1 MFLLLTG
8 FALAAPID
16 LDAALKLAI
25 RDGIDAQ
32 EAAIAH
38 RAAESTLARRRLAGL
53 PSFSASASAGASVS
67 GDTGVGT
74 SAGVGLAST
83 TPLYAG
89 GAIAA
94 DRDAAFASVAAAEAD
109 ERRVI
114 QDLTLAL
121 AGELLALD
129 AAQDR
134 VVAAGAALDAETALE
149 RRIAA
154 LVAAGSRTRADLLQQ
169 TAAVAKAKSA
179 LVGAGRDRAH
189 AELQLIGDLRLDPRE
204 SWAFTPPAPPV
215 AIEGTLDHL
224 ADLAVANLPEL
235 AAARARVE
243 ASEAVLRGA
252 GSSGR
257 PSLDL
262 VVGAS
267 TAVTGTGGALDSQL
281 GDNLGAQGSLQL
293 GIPLFDRGV
302 THDAVTQARLD
313 LDAAKLTLAAGEEA
327 AALGIRL
334 ALVDRDAAR
343 AAADAADARYDA
355 SEEAARV
362 VNDRYEA
369 GAAVLAELL
378 AARADFR
385 DADTARIGA
394 RADRALAEFALA
406 WAVGAL

>member
-1 MFLLLTG
+1 MILLLAKL
-8 FALAAPID
+8 ALAAPID

-25 RDGIDAQ
+25 RDGVDAQ
-32 EAAIAH
+32 EAAIAR

-53 PSFSASASAGASVS
+53 PSFSASASAAADLAG
-67 GDTGVGT
+67 GTGIGS

-89 GAIAA
+89 GAISA
-94 DRDAAFASVAAAEAD
+94 DRDAAFASVEAAEAD
-109 ERRVI
+109 ERRVV

-129 AAQDR
+129 SAQDR
-134 VVAAGAALDAETALE
+134 VSAAAAALDAELALE

-154 LVAAGSRTRADLLQQ
+154 LVAAGARTRADLLQQ
-169 TAAVAKAKSA
+169 TAAAAKAKSA
-179 LVGAGRDRAH
+179 LVGAQRDRAH

-204 SWAFTPPAPPV
+204 TWEFTAPSPPAAV
-215 AIEGTLDHL
+215 EGTLDHL
-224 ADLAVANLPEL
+224 ADLAVASLPEL
-235 AAARARVE
+235 AAARARLE
-243 ASEAVLRGA
+243 ASEAALRGA
-252 GSSGR
+252 GASGR

-262 VVGAS
+262 VIGAS
-267 TAVTGTGGALDSQL
+267 TGVSGAGGAATDQL
-281 GDNLGAQGSLQL
+281 SNNLGAQATVQL
-293 GIPLFDRGV
+293 GVPIFDRGV

-313 LDAAKLTLAAGEEA
+313 LDAARLTLAAGEEA

-334 ALVDRDAAR
+334 ALVDRDAAF
-343 AAADAADARYDA
+343 AAADAADARFAA

-378 AARADFR
+378 AARADLR
-385 DADTARIGA
+385 DAETARIGA
-394 RADRALAEFALA
+394 RADRVLAEFGLA

>member
-8 FALAAPID
+8 LALAAPID

-25 RDGIDAQ
+25 RDGVDAQ
-32 EAAIAH
+32 EAAFAR

-53 PSFSASASAGASVS
+53 PSFSASASAGASVA
-67 GDTGVGT
+67 GDTGLGT

-94 DRDAAFASVAAAEAD
+94 DREAALASVSAAEAD

-129 AAQDR
+129 AARDR
-134 VVAAGAALDAETALE
+134 VAATLATLDAEVALE

-154 LVAAGSRTRADLLQQ
+154 LVAAGARTRADLLQQ
-169 TAAVAKAKSA
+169 TAAVAKARSA
-179 LVGAGRDRAH
+179 LVSAGRDRAH

-204 SWAFTPPAPPV
+204 AWEFSAPTPPASV
-215 AIEGTLDHL
+215 EGTLDHL
-224 ADLAVANLPEL
+224 AELAVAKLPEL

-243 ASEAVLRGA
+243 ASEAGLRGA
-252 GSSGR
+252 GASGR

-262 VVGAS
+262 VVGA
-267 TAVTGTGGALDSQL
+267 ATGVSGSGGALDGQL
-281 GDNLGAQGSLQL
+281 GENFGAQGSLQL

-327 AALGIRL
+327 AALGVRL

-343 AAADAADARYDA
+343 AAADAADARFAA

-378 AARADFR
+378 AARADLR
-385 DADTARIGA
+385 DAETARIGA
-394 RADRALAEFALA
+394 RADRILAEFALA
-406 WAVGAL
+406 WAIGAL